1 MNIFYDENIPYA
13 KEFFGDFGNLTAF
26 SGRDLTPEQVKDAD
40 VLLVRSI
47 TKVNE
52 QLLSQNTRIKFVGT
66 ATIGFDHIDKDYL
79 ASRNIEFTNAPGCN
93 AVSVGEY
100 VLSAIM
106 VMSERLSFNYFDKT
120 VGIVGGGNTGT
131 RLAEKLDALN
141 ISYLMHDPFLES
153 AGDSRKFSSLEQV
166 LACDIVSLHVP
177 LTKTG
182 EYPTFHLLNEER
194 LQALATEQILIN
206 ACRGEVVDNQALLS
220 LKQAKQGPHLVLD
233 VWENEPNVLLELI
246 PYCQITSAH
255 IAGYSLEGKARGTEM
270 LYLALS
276 KLVKTPAKHQLA
288 QFLPQADFSEITEQS
303 NQRVEHI
310 RARVFQ
316 VYDVRRDDKI
326 FREQLSKHGFD
337 YLRKNYPVRREFSA
351 LVLGS
356 EQKNCLA
363 IIKNLG
369 FNLTK

>member
-13 KEFFGDFGNLTAF
+13 KEFFSDFGKLTPF
-26 SGRDLTPEQVKDAD
+26 SGRDLTAEQVKDAD

-47 TKVNE
+47 TKVNQ
-52 QLLSQNTRIKFVGT
+52 QLLSLNTRIKFVGT

-79 ASRNIEFTNAPGCN
+79 ASRNVTFTNAPGCN
-93 AVSVGEY
+93 AVSVSEY

-106 VMSERLSFNYFDKT
+106 VMSERLNFNYFNKT

-131 RLAEKLDALN
+131 RLTEKLDALD
-141 ISYLMHDPFLES
+141 ISYLLHDPILEA
-153 AGDSRKFSSLEQV
+153 AGDKRKFSSLEQV
-166 LACDIVSLHVP
+166 LACDIISLHVP
-177 LTKTG
+177 LTNSG
-182 EYPTFHLLNEER
+182 AHPTYHLLNDVR
-194 LQALATEQILIN
+194 LKALSAEQILIN

-220 LKQAKQGPHLVLD
+220 LKQNNSGPHLILD

-246 PYCQITSAH
+246 PYCQLTSAH

-276 KLVKTPAKHQLA
+276 KLVKTPAKYCLSE
-288 QFLPQADFSEITEQS
+288 FLPTADLAEIGQQS
-303 NQRVEHI
+303 SDVIAHI

-326 FREQLSKHGFD
+326 FREQLSEHSFD

-351 LVLGS
+351 LVLAS

-363 IIKNLG
+363 KIKNLG